1 MEFRSDSHRLFCII
15 YHCTAYEKLLLVT
28 FVLKG
33 LKRHCMTYMKLI
45 CKTDRNAEQTVPK
58 KESFAPKCQVFSVWN
73 THRGAYVV
81 QDQPNND
88 TIIYTSFKM
97 TLSASGMWR
106 LCCVALTLCTKRGR
120 AIRKH
125 FNWFVK
131 LYCHEWM

>member
-1 MEFRSDSHRLFCII
+1 MRNF
-15 YHCTAYEKLLLVT
+15 YYT
-28 FVLKG
+28 FVLKW

-106 LCCVALTLCTKRGR
+106 LCCVALTLCTKWGR
-120 AIRKH
+120 VIRKH
-125 FNWFVK
+125 FN
-131 LYCHEWM
+131 